1 MTVDT
6 LFLMNKSR
14 EWRYI
19 KGTTFVPR
27 TDLQATTLL
36 GSAMFLTSSKNGCKE
51 PRTKPI
57 VVLSLKR
64 NVIAVYNSCG
74 RHRTTIVTNEEVT
87 RGWEVI
93 VVVTELIALD
103 AEMVGGKK
111 APPLARLRV
120 SHRHLVPEKMR

>member
-1 MTVDT
+1 M
-6 LFLMNKSR
+6 
-14 EWRYI
+14 
-19 KGTTFVPR
+19 
-27 TDLQATTLL
+27 
-36 GSAMFLTSSKNGCKE
+36 
-51 PRTKPI
+51 
-57 VVLSLKR
+57 LSLKR
-64 NVIAVYNSCG
+64 NVIAVYNFCG

-120 SHRHLVPEKMR
+120 SHQHLVPEKMS